1 MDYSRPAKQNPFSD
15 IRIKSDLMMKMEPL
29 LSDGPDSEND
39 EDKDG
44 DFPLTLEE
52 IVEKRKEM
60 MKLKMKESHKIAK
73 ARRQSKIKS
82 KKYHKLLKREK
93 IKEQMK
99 EFEILQK
106 TDPEAALKK
115 LEQIDRHRV
124 EERANL
130 RHKNTGTWA
139 KNLQVRAKYD
149 KDVRKELAQQL
160 NVGREL
166 TQKQKIDEDSSGSE
180 NENEYGDDYD
190 PFNPWMNKKK
200 ADIEKGEEVEN
211 LSAGYKKYWETR
223 NSNEKKRKI
232 FDEIVVEDDEVEL
245 VPVETEKPI
254 QSKKKVKRIEKVKK
268 VEVISTESNWEVE
281 SFDSD
286 SSQNPEEEEVHNFET
301 KQSLEEIFDVV
312 EDNLALKLK
321 NKLHKIQNQESEDEF
336 EPTSKKNRKSDKKS
350 DLAFKNKSNR
360 PEIDESLDESGNK
373 NQSQANEQ
381 IDSIK
386 KISSADVA
394 VTKEVSTID
403 PNEFVAMKP
412 KYLQTAIPDMNNYD
426 ENIDDDENESRA
438 VAEKTMTI
446 AEAFAEDDIVADFVQ
461 EKDDEKKKDIQEN
474 IDMTLPGWG
483 SWGGTGIK
491 KATKNKRFLLKFPKE
506 LPRRDDNKD
515 SVILYED
522 SNEKIKSHLV
532 SDLPFPFTSVSDFE
546 ASIRAPI
553 GNEFVPQIAHK
564 ALTKPPI
571 KTKLGTVIQ
580 PMDENNLI
588 SSLRTVKPKTKTDI
602 KIHKMMTNRSKKD
615 KLVF

>member
-15 IRIKSDLMMKMEPL
+15 IRIKSDLMMKMNSLE
-29 LSDGPDSEND
+29 SDGPDSDSDAE
-39 EDKDG
+39 KDG

-166 TQKQKIDEDSSGSE
+166 TQKQKIIEDSSGSE
-180 NENEYGDDYD
+180 NENEHGDDYD

-200 ADIEKGEEVEN
+200 PEIEKGEDVDD
-211 LSAGYKKYWETR
+211 LVTGYKKYWETR

-232 FDEIVVEDDEVEL
+232 FDEIVVEDNEVEL
-245 VPVETEKPI
+245 VPVE
-254 QSKKKVKRIEKVKK
+254 SKKTIQIKKKVKK

-286 SSQNPEEEEVHNFET
+286 SSEIPEEESNNFET

-321 NKLHKIQNQESEDEF
+321 NKLHKIQNQESDDEF
-336 EPTSKKNRKSDKKS
+336 EPKSKKNRKSDKKI
-350 DLAFKNKSNR
+350 DLAFKNQSNR

-373 NQSQANEQ
+373 NKTKANEQ
-381 IDSIK
+381 IDAIK
-386 KISSADVA
+386 KISSADVT

-403 PNEFVAMKP
+403 PNQFVAMKP
-412 KYLQTAIPDMNNYD
+412 KYLQTAIPDMNNYSD
-426 ENIDDDENESRA
+426 NIDDEENESRA
-438 VAEKTMTI
+438 AAEKTMTI
-446 AEAFAEDDIVADFVQ
+446 SEAFAEDDIVADFVQ

-506 LPRRDDNKD
+506 IPRRDDNKD
-515 SVILYED
+515 RVILYED

-553 GNEFVPQIAHK
+553 GNEFVTQIAHK

-571 KTKLGTVIQ
+571 TTKLGTVIE

-588 SSLRTVKPKTKTDI
+588 SSMRTVKPKTKTDI
-602 KIHKMMTNRSKKD
+602 KIHKLMTNKSKKVA
-615 KLVF
+615 K

>member
-1 MDYSRPAKQNPFSD
+1 MDYTKPTKQTPFSD
-15 IRIKSDLMMKMEPL
+15 FRIKSDLMMKMEPL

-39 EDKDG
+39 DDKEG

-180 NENEYGDDYD
+180 NEIENGDDYD

-200 ADIEKGEEVEN
+200 AEIEKGVEVDD
-211 LSAGYKKYWETR
+211 LVTGYKKYWETR

-232 FDEIVVEDDEVEL
+232 FDEIVVEDDSVEL
-245 VPVETEKPI
+245 VPVESEKPI
-254 QSKKKVKRIEKVKK
+254 TQRKKKVKNVKKVKK

-281 SFDSD
+281 SFDTD
-286 SSQNPEEEEVHNFET
+286 SSQNQEEEIT
-301 KQSLEEIFDVV
+301 DYKSKQSLEEIFDVV

-321 NKLHKIQNQESEDEF
+321 NKLHKIQNQESDEEF
-336 EPTSKKNRKSDKKS
+336 EPKSKKNRKSDKKV
-350 DLAFKNKSNR
+350 DLSFKNKSNR
-360 PEIDESLDESGNK
+360 PQMDESLDESGDKNK
-373 NQSQANEQ
+373 SQSEE

-412 KYLQTAIPDMNNYD
+412 KYLQTAVPDMNNY
-426 ENIDDDENESRA
+426 EEHIDDDENESRII
-438 VAEKTMTI
+438 AEKTMTI

-461 EKDDEKKKDIQEN
+461 EKDDEKKKDLQEN
-474 IDMTLPGWG
+474 IDVTLPGM
-483 SWGGTGIK
+483 I
-491 KATKNKRFLLKFPKE
+491 
-506 LPRRDDNKD
+506 
-515 SVILYED
+515 
-522 SNEKIKSHLV
+522 
-532 SDLPFPFTSVSDFE
+532 
-546 ASIRAPI
+546 
-553 GNEFVPQIAHK
+553 
-564 ALTKPPI
+564 
-571 KTKLGTVIQ
+571 
-580 PMDENNLI
+580 
-588 SSLRTVKPKTKTDI
+588 
-602 KIHKMMTNRSKKD
+602 
-615 KLVF
+615 

>member
-39 EDKDG
+39 DEKEG

-106 TDPEAALKK
+106 TDPEAALQK

-166 TQKQKIDEDSSGSE
+166 TQKQKIVEESSGSE

-200 ADIEKGEEVEN
+200 AEIEKGEEVEN
-211 LSAGYKKYWETR
+211 LVTGYKKYWETR

-232 FDEIVVEDDEVEL
+232 FDETVVEDDEVEL
-245 VPVETEKPI
+245 VPVPPI
-254 QSKKKVKRIEKVKK
+254 QRKKKVKKIEKVKK

-286 SSQNPEEEEVHNFET
+286 SNEDSSHPEEEVDNFKT

-321 NKLHKIQNQESEDEF
+321 NKLHKIQNQESDDEF
-336 EPTSKKNRKSDKKS
+336 EPKSKKNRKSDKKS

-360 PEIDESLDESGNK
+360 PEIDESLDESGDKNK
-373 NQSQANEQ
+373 TQSEQ
-381 IDSIK
+381 IDLIK
-386 KISSADVA
+386 KISLADVA

-461 EKDDEKKKDIQEN
+461 EKDDEKKKDLQEN
-474 IDMTLPGWG
+474 IDMTLPG
-483 SWGGTGIK
+483 
-491 KATKNKRFLLKFPKE
+491 
-506 LPRRDDNKD
+506 
-515 SVILYED
+515 
-522 SNEKIKSHLV
+522 KI
-532 SDLPFPFTSVSDFE
+532 FFF
-546 ASIRAPI
+546 
-553 GNEFVPQIAHK
+553 
-564 ALTKPPI
+564 
-571 KTKLGTVIQ
+571 
-580 PMDENNLI
+580 
-588 SSLRTVKPKTKTDI
+588 
-602 KIHKMMTNRSKKD
+602 
-615 KLVF
+615 